1 MKQKSKVTVSNNII
15 VLAALII
22 MCVILAIVSPY
33 FATKK
38 NLINIVL
45 QASINA
51 TLACGMTL

>member
-22 MCVILAIVSPY
+22 MCVILAIVSLY

-38 NLINIVL
+38 I
-45 QASINA
+45 
-51 TLACGMTL
+51 